1 VTTPAQSGTSGP
13 RAPHAGIALA
23 CFAAC
28 LFAGAPVAADTP
40 GPAATAKATAGAT
53 TRPVAVAPLE
63 SDSDLGQTPIRR
75 GAGARPTT
83 APASGA
89 ATTRPA
95 ATTPAGV
102 SYGFELPRV
111 LMALGIVLGLIFL
124 LRWVMKSFFAGGVAG
139 AAAGSRAMQV
149 LSRSPLSPR
158 QQLLLVR
165 VGRRLIVV
173 GDSAGQMTALSEIT
187 DPDEVAALVGQLQD
201 EKLSA
206 ASRTFGGLF
215 TRVRKGFNGGSDPE
229 DGVED
234 GDAITVVGAD
244 ERTGPSFAAIRD
256 ERPKDEGDDDASV
269 AGARGEIRDLMDKV
283 RLVTHQFKQS

>member
-1 VTTPAQSGTSGP
+1 MTTPARVRTVTP
-13 RAPHAGIALA
+13 RAPRTGIAVA

-28 LFAGAPVAADTP
+28 LFGGASVAARTP
-40 GPAATAKATAGAT
+40 GPTANATGSAT
-53 TRPVAVAPLE
+53 TRPVAAAPVE
-63 SDSDLGQTPIRR
+63 SDSDLARTPIRR
-75 GAGARPTT
+75 GAAARPAT
-83 APASGA
+83 APAAA

-95 ATTPAGV
+95 ATTPAGI

-111 LMALGIVLGLIFL
+111 LMALGLVLGLIFL

-187 DPDEVAALVGQLQD
+187 DPDEVAALVGQVRD

-215 TRVRKGFNGGSDPE
+215 TRVRKGFNGGSEPE

-234 GDAITVVGAD
+234 GEAITVVGAD

-256 ERPKDEGDDDASV
+256 ERPGDEEDDDASV

-283 RLVTHQFKQS
+283 RLVTHQFKR